1 MKILHVIEGMDPQLG
16 GVCKAVR
23 TIVKGLSEEEFQN
36 EVLCLDDPEA
46 AFLKEDNFAVY
57 ALGPAK
63 SPWSYSKKLV
73 PWLQK
78 NLEDYDFVI
87 IHGLWLYNSF
97 ATYKALKNLK
107 EQKKVGIKE
116 QKCPRLY
123 IMPHGMLDPY
133 FQKASSRKI
142 KAARNTL
149 YWKFIESKVINAAD
163 GILFTCEEERRLAH
177 EPFHP
182 YKPTKEIVVG
192 LGTEAPPAYELS
204 MTRAF
209 GKKCNLEGKPY
220 ILFLSRIHEKKGVK
234 NLINAYEYLIK
245 KNKEELPALVIAG
258 PGKESLYGREVQEM
272 VENNKDLR
280 EMVFFP
286 GMLTAMDK
294 WGAFY
299 GCEAFILP
307 SEQENFGIAIIEA
320 LACAKAVLI
329 SNQVN
334 IWREIEEASAGL
346 VAPASLSGTIKLLE
360 NWCGMPDNQKKEKSL
375 NAANCYKKQYAM
387 DSFVNQWK
395 ESFLLKEAPSSITF

>member
-23 TIVKGLSEEEFQN
+23 TIVKGLSGEEVKN
-36 EVLCLDDPEA
+36 EVLSLDDPEA
-46 AFLKEDNFAVY
+46 AFLKEDNFPVY

-63 SPWSYSKKLV
+63 SPWSYSKGLV

-87 IHGLWLYNSF
+87 IHGLWLYNSY
-97 ATYKALKNLK
+97 ATYKAFKNLK
-107 EQKKVGIKE
+107 EQKRSGLKN

-133 FQKASSRKI
+133 FQKVSTRKI
-142 KAARNTL
+142 KAVRNTL

-182 YKPTKEIVVG
+182 YKPGKEIVVG

-204 MTRAF
+204 MTHAF
-209 GKKCNLEGKPY
+209 GKKCDLEGRTY
-220 ILFLSRIHEKKGVK
+220 ILFLSRIHEKKGVE
-234 NLINAYEYLIK
+234 NLIKAYEFLVK
-245 KNKEELPALVIAG
+245 KNQADLPALVIAG
-258 PGKESLYGREVQEM
+258 PGKESSYGRKVTEM
-272 VENNKDLR
+272 VEKNQMLR
-280 EMVFFP
+280 ELVFFP
-286 GMLTAMDK
+286 GMLTAKDK

-307 SEQENFGIAIIEA
+307 SEQENFGIAIVEA

-329 SNQVN
+329 SDQVN
-334 IWREIEEASAGL
+334 IWREIEEASAGM

-360 NWCGMPDNQKKEKSL
+360 NWFGLSDPQKAKIGL
-375 NAANCYKKQYAM
+375 NAAECYKNQYAM

-395 ESFLLKEAPSSITF
+395 ESFLFKEAPSLLAY